1 MCTQIRGHILFT
13 HFCAF
18 IIINWNFNGTQL
30 PLSYLPYILPK
41 TPSSSLYL
49 RVCCW
54 LCHWGRCHKQIN
66 ELLMHLLP
74 ISRIK
79 EHNNNNKNNNTHEYR
94 FDYSTHWLCDF
105 HSLDFQVRFVL
116 QSMKS
121 IQKHFERTFM
131 QLNSEGMYIYY
142 IFSVYIN

>member
-1 MCTQIRGHILFT
+1 MSQTDKR
-13 HFCAF
+13 
-18 IIINWNFNGTQL
+18 
-30 PLSYLPYILPK
+30 
-41 TPSSSLYL
+41 
-49 RVCCW
+49 
-54 LCHWGRCHKQIN
+54 
-66 ELLMHLLP
+66 EMLMHLLP

-79 EHNNNNKNNNTHEYR
+79 EHNNNKNNNTHEYR

-131 QLNSEGMYIYY
+131 QLNSEGIVYLLYSFIHVHILY
-142 IFSVYIN
+142 IFCVYKLAKSSLEFISFLFSLYTTLIVILLNWMCIYCILFYLLICLKVQIKLVTI